1 MPGMSTPIQTS
12 KLLLVADRRDAVE
25 PGCPAIRRY
34 RLARLVLK
42 SAPAGDAP
50 AVRLEHA

>member
-1 MPGMSTPIQTS
+1 MTSPIQTS

-25 PGCPAIRRY
+25 PGGPSIRRY

-42 SAPAGDAP
+42 SAPAGCAP
-50 AVRLEHA
+50 AVRLEDA